1 MLICL
6 QSVVVVVV
14 VVVIVVLG
22 VLVVVVAPSAA
33 GERRRAHCF
42 SLFVLMCFVGVFG
55 LVVCFAVFWCF
66 SFLCVCLLV
75 FFVFLFSRF
84 LNIA

>member
-1 MLICL
+1 M
-6 QSVVVVVV
+6 VVVVVV

-42 SLFVLMCFVGVFG
+42 LSLC
-55 LVVCFAVFWCF
+55 
-66 SFLCVCLLV
+66 LCVLWVCSVLL
-75 FFVFLFSRF
+75 FVFLCFGDFLFYVSGCLYSLFSFFRVF
-84 LNIA
+84 